1 MTRTLAKRREK
12 NEELKREKEILER
25 EINEMKAKKSH
36 LQGMQNVQ
44 IYSIA
49 LHPVNAN
56 FARKIL
62 LNNSYIHTKYQI

>member
-12 NEELKREKEILER
+12 NEELKREKEKLER

-49 LHPVNAN
+49 LHPVLYTVGLEATFCNM
-56 FARKIL
+56 
-62 LNNSYIHTKYQI
+62 NSSV